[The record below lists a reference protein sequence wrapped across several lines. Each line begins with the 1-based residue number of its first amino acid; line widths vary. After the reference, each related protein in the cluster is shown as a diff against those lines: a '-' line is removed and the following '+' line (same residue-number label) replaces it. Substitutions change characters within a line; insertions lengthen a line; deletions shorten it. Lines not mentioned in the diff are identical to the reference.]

1 MKLNLKRPLAFFDLE
16 TTGVNVGSDR
26 IVEIAILKAMPD
38 GSEVIKTLKINPEM
52 PIPLQSSLIH
62 GIYDEHVAN
71 EPIFKVVA
79 QELAD
84 FIGDADLAGYNSNR
98 FDIPVLLEEF
108 LRAGVD
114 LDMSDRKF
122 VDVQNIFHQMEQRTL
137 RAAYKFYC
145 DKDIV
150 NAHSAEADIKATYHV
165 LLAQLER
172 YKGIDFEDKQGKISQ
187 PVLNDVDALHTFTNM
202 NKPVD
207 FAGRM
212 VYNDHHEEV
221 FNFGKHKGKTVEQV
235 FDVEPSYYAWMKQG
249 DFPLYTKKKLEEIW
263 IRWNKKKE
271 HSKALKLQQQQQ
283 QQAPKVEN
291 AGANGEAIA
300 SAVSPDVS
308 ADAPQHQ
315 AAAPAAN
322 PAVSPRPAAKLVAKP
337 QFRPKPNQ
345 YQQKPQQK
353 KEKPGAPLTNDM
365 LEQLKLK
372 FGK

>member
-38 GSEVIKTLKINPEM
+38 GTEEIKTLKINPGM

-62 GIYDEHVAN
+62 GIYDEHVVDA
-71 EPIFKVVA
+71 PLFSAVA

-114 LDMSDRKF
+114 LDMVDRKF

-150 NAHSAEADIKATYHV
+150 NAHSAEADITATYHV
-165 LLAQLER
+165 LLAQLDR
-172 YKGIDFEDKQGKISQ
+172 YKDADFEDKQGKISQ
-187 PVLNDVDALHTFTNM
+187 PVINDVDALHLFTNM

-212 VYNDHHEEV
+212 VYNENNDEV
-221 FNFGKHKGKTVEQV
+221 FNFGKHKGKTVESV

-263 IRWNKKKE
+263 LRWNKKKDE
-271 HSKALKLQQQQQ
+271 LKAARHAT
-283 QQAPKVEN
+283 APK
-291 AGANGEAIA
+291 
-300 SAVSPDVS
+300 
-308 ADAPQHQ
+308 
-315 AAAPAAN
+315 AAAPQATEKAATQA
-322 PAVSPRPAAKLVAKP
+322 PAPTPRPAAKPYVAKP
-337 QFRPKPNQ
+337 QF
-345 YQQKPQQK
+345 K
-353 KEKPGAPLTNDM
+353 KEKPAAVTNDM
-365 LEQLKLK
+365 LEQLKMK